1 MLSTRSKGNLEGLS
15 IVAVHDQDDLCFGIG
30 GDTATGQINSANL
43 GAIDVCN
50 CLAAFQNYAEVGTA
64 AVLRLIHLSIRQGIP
79 DTPAGGERVTHL
91 LHFMNQH
98 SLQPIILPN
107 ILNQGTYLK
116 YSQMQCQMMLLLI
129 RENQ

>member
-1 MLSTRSKGNLEGLS
+1 MST
-15 IVAVHDQDDLCFGIG
+15 VAVHDQDDLCFGVG
-30 GDTATGQINSANL
+30 GDTVTGQINFANL

-50 CLAAFQNYAEVGTA
+50 RFSTLDSYTEDNSV
-64 AVLRLIHLSIRQGIP
+64 AVLQLTHLSIRQSVS
-79 DTPAGGERVTHL
+79 DTPVGGERVTHL
-91 LHFMNQH
+91 LRFMNQH

-116 YSQMQCQMMLLLI
+116 YSQMQCQVMILLI